1 MTEPLRIRSDLMVIE
16 SLLHIA
22 LETGNPM
29 ACDRVVELLDTFH
42 RKADRLIYTLQKEG
56 AKI

>member
-1 MTEPLRIRSDLMVIE
+1 MTEPLRVRSDLMVIE

-29 ACDRVVELLDTFH
+29 ARDRVVELLDTFH
-42 RKADRLIYTLQKEG
+42 RKADQLIYTLQKEG

>member
-1 MTEPLRIRSDLMVIE
+1 LKPATQTAR
-16 SLLHIA
+16 
-22 LETGNPM
+22 
-29 ACDRVVELLDTFH
+29 DRVVELLDVFH